1 MLSTS
6 EFVMILVILTLVG
19 VIVMAYTGL
28 LSIGAMMNGI
38 IALGVLTA
46 LFLITCFI
54 DD

>member
-6 EFVMILVILTLVG
+6 EFFMILFLLTLVG
-19 VIVMAYTGL
+19 IVVVASTGL
-28 LSIGAMMNGI
+28 LTIGAMMNGI
-38 IALGVLTA
+38 IALIVLSA